1 MNLSTR
7 TAVRRLPGMVLSSPP
22 MDLIH
27 VLIDLCHALL
37 AVGPALAENPAGWP
51 ILVVVAYGIY
61 AVARTAWDVFR
72 AFTTFD

>member
-1 MNLSTR
+1 
-7 TAVRRLPGMVLSSPP
+7 

-27 VLIDLCHALL
+27 ALIDLCHALL
-37 AVGPALAENPAGWP
+37 AVGPALAEYPAGWP

-61 AVARTAWDVFR
+61 AVARTVWDVFR